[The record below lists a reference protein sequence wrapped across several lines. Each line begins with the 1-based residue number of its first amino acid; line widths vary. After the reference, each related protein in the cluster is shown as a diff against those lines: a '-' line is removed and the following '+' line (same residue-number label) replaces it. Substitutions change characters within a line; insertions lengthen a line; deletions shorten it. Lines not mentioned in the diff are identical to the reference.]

1 VQSSLRH
8 NYCLTSN
15 LDGFHPTVKLDA
27 NPTKKRKIAVIQIDE
42 ATGQEGPVQL
52 SVLQGWG
59 INCGVAPS
67 ELTDDALMQVPSAH
81 FPNEDQVN

>member
-8 NYCLTSN
+8 SYCLTSN

-27 NPTKKRKIAVIQIDE
+27 NPTKKHKIAVIQIDE

-52 SVLQGWG
+52 LVLQGWG
-59 INCGVAPS
+59 INCGVAPG
-67 ELTDDALMQVPSAH
+67 ELTDDTLMQVPSAH